1 MPLWDNFA
9 RQAEALPLAAPH
21 GADDFIAIHDASASA
36 AQKIA
41 VRNLRSKELFSVP
54 MYQASTAAVAANVIV
69 NAPLRVIR
77 CPYAFT
83 LTMIVVSAV
92 TAPSAT
98 YSFDVMSN
106 RIGIFT
112 GGTAL
117 SSPIQLATSALR
129 AEYTSFNGQP
139 TFSIAENDEL
149 RFYVTAGATTN
160 AVRMPNIHLLGYRT

>member
-41 VRNLRSKELFSVP
+41 VRDLRSKELFSVP
-54 MYQASTAAVAANVIV
+54 MYQASTAAVGATTLLA
-69 NAPLRVIR
+69 APLRVIR

-83 LTMIVVSAV
+83 MTALVVSAV
-92 TAPSAT
+92 TAPNAI
-98 YSFDVMSN
+98 YSFDMFSN
-106 RIGIFT
+106 RIGVFT
-112 GGTAL
+112 GGSIL
-117 SSPIQLATSALR
+117 SAPLQITSGALR

-139 TFSIAENDEL
+139 TFSIAANDEL

-160 AVRMPNIHLLGYRT
+160 SIRMPNLHILGYRT